1 MVKITESDSILT
13 VRSPYNAAFVEGAR
27 KLSGR
32 FDRAACAWNFPAS
45 QRERVAALLREVYGT
60 DGSAPI
66 PTVTLRVRL
75 MDSLRY
81 TYDASLEL
89 GGRRVARVFGRD
101 GGARL
106 SDGVVVVEGSIGSG
120 GSRKNPRL
128 TVADGTEIELLDVP
142 RPIAERLAAST
153 EGPVVSAAIVE
164 SEEIDREALAEER
177 ARLVARIAEIDALLA
192 E

>member
-1 MVKITESDSILT
+1 
-13 VRSPYNAAFVEGAR
+13 
-27 KLSGR
+27 
-32 FDRAACAWNFPAS
+32 
-45 QRERVAALLREVYGT
+45 

-101 GGARL
+101 WGARL
-106 SDGVVVVEGSIGSG
+106 SDGVVVVAGSIGSG

-128 TVADGTEIELLDVP
+128 TVSEGTEIELLDVP

-153 EGPVVSAAIVE
+153 EGPVVSAVIVE
-164 SEEIDREALAEER
+164 SEGIDREALAEER
-177 ARLVARIAEIDALLA
+177 ARLLVRLAEIDALLA
-192 E
+192 ERGMNKGACVVFLTDALVV

>member
-1 MVKITESDSILT
+1 DWSSDVSSCDL
-13 VRSPYNAAFVEGAR
+13 
-27 KLSGR
+27 
-32 FDRAACAWNFPAS
+32 S

-101 GGARL
+101 WGARL
-106 SDGVVVVEGSIGSG
+106 SDGVVVVAGSIGSG

-128 TVADGTEIELLDVP
+128 TVCEGTEIELLDVP
-142 RPIAERLAAST
+142 RPNAE
-153 EGPVVSAAIVE
+153 
-164 SEEIDREALAEER
+164 
-177 ARLVARIAEIDALLA
+177 
-192 E
+192 